1 MAKQQKPAI
10 KNSFYSLYKDT
21 INFIL
26 IILGIFFVATVI
38 SLFLI
43 YMPIWMWYISSIIF
57 AVVLILKFIKDSF
70 PYVVY
75 LLNQRRIPLL
85 STELQQLSIDSV
97 EEYANYIKKMLHG
110 YAPREDIW
118 RRVVINTYNCFFRNN
133 ELDEFIIVR
142 PDEYG
147 YGINS
152 RDIFIKRKDYNLI
165 QQTYQKGQKLDKD
178 FLIKM
183 NQEGIDIHNN
193 LFVSPTKF
201 KKERIVNFYDL
212 FDADFDIKDEFKV
225 ASLKNKVELN
235 SGYKYDIYV
244 EYYYKLMFKNTWF
257 EEVVKQYDI
266 KSYI

>member
-26 IILGIFFVATVI
+26 IILGIFVIATVI

-43 YMPIWMWYISSIIF
+43 YMPIWMWYISLIIF
-57 AVVLILKFIKDSF
+57 AVVLILKFIKDNF
-70 PYVVY
+70 LYVVY

-85 STELQQLSIDSV
+85 STELKQLDIDSV

-133 ELDEFIIVR
+133 ELDEFVIAR
-142 PDEYG
+142 PDAYG
-147 YGINS
+147 FSSY
-152 RDIFIKRKDYNLI
+152 DIFIKRKDYNLI

-183 NQEGIDIHNN
+183 NQEGINMHSN
-193 LFVSPTKF
+193 LFVSPTKY
-201 KKERIVNFYDL
+201 KEERIINFYDL
-212 FDADFDIKDEFKV
+212 FDANFDIKDEFKV

-235 SGYKYDIYV
+235 PGYKYDMYI

-257 EEVVKQYDI
+257 EEVVKTYDI

>member
-26 IILGIFFVATVI
+26 IILGIFVIATVI
-38 SLFLI
+38 SFFLI
-43 YMPIWMWYISSIIF
+43 YMPIWMWYISLIIF
-57 AVVLILKFIKDSF
+57 DVVLILKFIKDNF
-70 PYVVY
+70 LYVVY

-85 STELQQLSIDSV
+85 STELKQLDIDSV

-133 ELDEFIIVR
+133 ELDEFVIAR
-142 PDEYG
+142 PDAYG
-147 YGINS
+147 FSSY
-152 RDIFIKRKDYNLI
+152 DIFIKRKDYNLI

-183 NQEGIDIHNN
+183 NQEGINMHSN
-193 LFVSPTKF
+193 LFVSPTKY
-201 KKERIVNFYDL
+201 KEERIINFYDL
-212 FDADFDIKDEFKV
+212 FDANFDIKDEFKV
-225 ASLKNKVELN
+225 ASLKNKVELKP
-235 SGYKYDIYV
+235 GYKYDMYI

-257 EEVVKQYDI
+257 EEVVKTYDI

>member
-26 IILGIFFVATVI
+26 IILGIFVIATVI

-43 YMPIWMWYISSIIF
+43 YMPIWMWYISLIIF
-57 AVVLILKFIKDSF
+57 AVVLILKFIKDNF
-70 PYVVY
+70 LYVVY

-85 STELQQLSIDSV
+85 STELKQLDIDSV

-133 ELDEFIIVR
+133 ELDEFVIAR
-142 PDEYG
+142 PDAYG
-147 YGINS
+147 FSSY
-152 RDIFIKRKDYNLI
+152 DIFIKRKDYNLI

-183 NQEGIDIHNN
+183 NQEGINMHSN
-193 LFVSPTKF
+193 LFVSPTKY
-201 KKERIVNFYDL
+201 KEERIINFYDL
-212 FDADFDIKDEFKV
+212 FDANFDIKDEFKV

-235 SGYKYDIYV
+235 PGYKYDVYID
-244 EYYYKLMFKNTWF
+244 YYYKLMFKNTWF
-257 EEVVKQYDI
+257 EEVVKTYDI

>member
-26 IILGIFFVATVI
+26 IILGIFVIATVI

-43 YMPIWMWYISSIIF
+43 YMPIWMWYISLIIF
-57 AVVLILKFIKDSF
+57 AVVLILKFIKDNF
-70 PYVVY
+70 LYVVY

-85 STELQQLSIDSV
+85 STELKQLDIDSV

-110 YAPREDIW
+110 YAPRENIW

-133 ELDEFIIVR
+133 ELDEFVIAR
-142 PDEYG
+142 PDAYG
-147 YGINS
+147 FSSY
-152 RDIFIKRKDYNLI
+152 DIFIKRKDYNLI

-183 NQEGIDIHNN
+183 NQEGINMHSN
-193 LFVSPTKF
+193 LFVSPTKY
-201 KKERIVNFYDL
+201 KEERIINFYDL
-212 FDADFDIKDEFKV
+212 FDANFDIKDEFKV

-235 SGYKYDIYV
+235 PGYKYDMYI

-257 EEVVKQYDI
+257 EEVVKTYDI

>member
-26 IILGIFFVATVI
+26 IILGIFVIATVI

-43 YMPIWMWYISSIIF
+43 YMPIWMWYISLIIF
-57 AVVLILKFIKDSF
+57 AVVLILKFIKDNF
-70 PYVVY
+70 LYVVY

-85 STELQQLSIDSV
+85 STELKQLDIDSV

-133 ELDEFIIVR
+133 ELDEFVIAR
-142 PDEYG
+142 PDAYG
-147 YGINS
+147 FSSY
-152 RDIFIKRKDYNLI
+152 DIFIKRKDYNLI

-183 NQEGIDIHNN
+183 NQEGINMHSN
-193 LFVSPTKF
+193 LFVSPTKY
-201 KKERIVNFYDL
+201 KEERIINFYDL
-212 FDADFDIKDEFKV
+212 FDANFDIKDEFKV

-235 SGYKYDIYV
+235 PGYKYDMYI

-257 EEVVKQYDI
+257 EEVVKTYDFI
-266 KSYI
+266 SYI

>member
-26 IILGIFFVATVI
+26 IILGIFVIATVI

-43 YMPIWMWYISSIIF
+43 YMPIWMWYISLIIF
-57 AVVLILKFIKDSF
+57 AVVLILKFIKDNF
-70 PYVVY
+70 LYVVY

-85 STELQQLSIDSV
+85 STELKQLDIDSV

-133 ELDEFIIVR
+133 ELDEFVIAR

-147 YGINS
+147 FSSY
-152 RDIFIKRKDYNLI
+152 DIFIKRKDYNLI

-183 NQEGIDIHNN
+183 NQEGINMHSN
-193 LFVSPTKF
+193 LFVRPTKY
-201 KKERIVNFYDL
+201 KEERIINFYDL
-212 FDADFDIKDEFKV
+212 FDANFDIKDEFKV
-225 ASLKNKVELN
+225 ASLKNKVELKP
-235 SGYKYDIYV
+235 SYKYDMYMD
-244 EYYYKLMFKNTWF
+244 YYYKLMFKNTWF
-257 EEVVKQYDI
+257 EEVCKTYDI

>member
-26 IILGIFFVATVI
+26 IILGIFVIATVI

-43 YMPIWMWYISSIIF
+43 YMPIWMWYISLIIF
-57 AVVLILKFIKDSF
+57 AVVLILKFIKDNF
-70 PYVVY
+70 LYVVY

-85 STELQQLSIDSV
+85 STELKQLDIDSV

-133 ELDEFIIVR
+133 ELDEFVIAR
-142 PDEYG
+142 PDAYG
-147 YGINS
+147 FSSY
-152 RDIFIKRKDYNLI
+152 DIFIKRKDYNLI

-183 NQEGIDIHNN
+183 NQEGINMHSN
-193 LFVSPTKF
+193 LFVSPTKY
-201 KKERIVNFYDL
+201 KEERIINFYDL
-212 FDADFDIKDEFKV
+212 FDANFDIKDEFKV

-235 SGYKYDIYV
+235 PGYKYDMYID
-244 EYYYKLMFKNTWF
+244 YYYKLMFKNTWF
-257 EEVVKQYDI
+257 EEVVKTYDI